1 MSWQDDL
8 AYIREVAPDEPKLRA
23 AVKRLWHLI
32 ERLEGGGTG
41 VREPRE
47 PSPESPGD
55 AVAVEEDWPVP
66 APIATDY
73 WETAE

>member
-1 MSWQDDL
+1 MTPAEIAEAIGRL
-8 AYIREVAPDEPKLRA
+8 TVEEFREL
-23 AVKRLWHLI
+23 KRLLD
-32 ERLEGGGTG
+32 EQGEGGIG

-55 AVAVEEDWPVP
+55 SVAIGLPP
-66 APIATDY
+66 DY